1 MQRMCAVLLLVA
13 VFATYVDAEERQ
25 KFLLNPMKGFNHRYG
40 GGSSIVSRAE
50 TPMSMP
56 FLDIM
61 TRLQREDPTESKQEK
76 REEAPKPMPDAE
88 SIRRL
93 FSGRAMTGNSRF
105 GSKNCFLSAVQCSFH
120 YSSLRK

>member
-13 VFATYVDAEERQ
+13 VVATYVDAEERQ
-25 KFLLNPMKGFNHRYG
+25 KFLLNPMKGFNHR
-40 GGSSIVSRAE
+40 
-50 TPMSMP
+50 
-56 FLDIM
+56 DIM
-61 TRLQREDPTESKQEK
+61 SRLQREDPTEGKQEK